1 MIHHYREVNKIIYIR
16 IFELVVRIASSS
28 EKLCGH
34 LGKPIISQ
42 VFSDFFEFLD
52 ILTQVTIM
60 DFVVILCKSPYGV
73 SLMNESGFLDK
84 LFDSYGGQNDD

>member
-16 IFELVVRIASSS
+16 IFELVVRIASTS

-34 LGKPIISQ
+34 LAKPIISQ
-42 VFSDFFEFLD
+42 VFLDFFEFLD

-73 SLMNESGFLDK
+73 NVMNESGFLDK
-84 LFDSYGGQNDD
+84 LFERFGG